1 MATNR
6 IKEFVRQ
13 NQRPRRGEP
22 LMPWLSKELMTK
34 FKSCLYLSV
43 LLYPRKAAWN
53 WKKLLWKSVDNYDF
67 WKSTDLNRKIRE
79 NCYLLDMW
87 YTYLLDMWYTYLL
100 DMWYTYF
107 QEMMRILLI
116 MPTLLFL
123 PVPLVAKNTVPG
135 FHFKDNKV
143 EYRVSHV
150 TGQFQ
155 DDF

>member
-13 NQRPRRGEP
+13 NQRPRRSEP

-43 LLYPRKAAWN
+43 LLYRRKAAWN

-67 WKSTDLNRKIRE
+67 WKATDLNRKIRE
-79 NCYLLDMW
+79 NC
-87 YTYLLDMWYTYLL
+87 YLLDMWYTYLL

-143 EYRVSHV
+143 EYRVSHE
-150 TGQFQ
+150 TGKFQ
-155 DDF
+155 DDFQHLIINQI

>member
-53 WKKLLWKSVDNYDF
+53 WKKIALKKCRQLRFLKSHRFKQKNP
-67 WKSTDLNRKIRE
+67 RK
-79 NCYLLDMW
+79 
-87 YTYLLDMWYTYLL
+87 
-100 DMWYTYF
+100 
-107 QEMMRILLI
+107 
-116 MPTLLFL
+116 LLFIGYVIYL
-123 PVPLVAKNTVPG
+123 FIGYVIYLFIGYVIYLFPG
-135 FHFKDNKV
+135 NYENFTNYANIIISPCTPCSK
-143 EYRVSHV
+143 EYCARISLQ
-150 TGQFQ
+150 G
-155 DDF
+155 